1 MNQSDYTNS
10 SIHNDVALKIA
21 SSLTV
26 PDISSLSCCSRVWR
40 EIWGSDYVWE
50 PLFKQRWPLLYKETM
65 KDPNFKGWKGFYI
78 KQHKEMRD
86 QAESVIKFVE
96 QCSKS
101 ESLQV
106 NDHLKAV
113 ECLKSLQFGFKDVQM
128 LLFKQKL
135 SVLLNLVGLHY
146 CLNIL
151 RVPASDVKEVLESS
165 KIFDRQVHVKWW
177 KLGRWFYG
185 FRMRDEFHSRC
196 LSLEDLAT
204 FKDDTDV
211 LGVLHRGAIHEVLE
225 VQISVVNS
233 TSSAWLNL
241 SSQ

>member
-1 MNQSDYTNS
+1 MNQSDYTYS
-10 SIHNDVALKIA
+10 SIHNDVAFKIV

-26 PDISSLSCCSRVWR
+26 GFLFVSLFLPDVPLSGCCSNLNPIHFPSLLVFQVPDLSSLSCCSRVWR
-40 EIWGSDYVWE
+40 EIWGSDCVWE
-50 PLFKQRWPLLYKETM
+50 PLFKQRWPFLYEETV
-65 KDPNFKGWKGFYI
+65 KDPNSSFGNRVEGVYI

-86 QAESVIKFVE
+86 QAESVIKLWNNVR
-96 QCSKS
+96 
-101 ESLQV
+101 
-106 NDHLKAV
+106 NPNHP
-113 ECLKSLQFGFKDVQM
+113 
-128 LLFKQKL
+128 
-135 SVLLNLVGLHY
+135 GLG
-146 CLNIL
+146 CQGS
-151 RVPASDVKEVLESS
+151 AESS
-165 KIFDRQVHVKWW
+165 KIFDRQVLVKWW

-211 LGVLHRGAIHEVLE
+211 LGVLHRGAIHEVLQ